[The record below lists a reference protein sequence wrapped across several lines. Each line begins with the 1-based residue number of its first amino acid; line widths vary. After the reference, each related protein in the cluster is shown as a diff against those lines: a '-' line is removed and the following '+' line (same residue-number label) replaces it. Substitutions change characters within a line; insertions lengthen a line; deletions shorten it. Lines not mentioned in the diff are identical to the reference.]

1 MGYETLKPYFGD
13 LHNHCGI
20 SYGHGSLTDALNNAA
35 QRLDFCSVTGHA
47 AWPDMPPETPRIK
60 PILDFH
66 HVGFAKL
73 REGWPRVLETL
84 RRRTKEG
91 AFVLFPGYEIHSSA
105 FGDYTILYK
114 QIAGDIIYAAS
125 PPALEAALRE
135 FRGTGNDGLAFPH
148 HLAYRRGHR
157 GINWDAFSETLSPLV
172 EIISMHGCSEG
183 NENIRPFL
191 HSMGPSDWHSTMQYG
206 LARGYVFGVL
216 GNTDH
221 HSAHPGSYGHGL
233 TGLWASSLTRN
244 EIWRALRD
252 RRTYALTGDK
262 IVLQYSINGAP
273 MGSVIPR
280 AGRRAIDIE
289 VEGRAPID
297 YVDVV
302 KNNRLLRR
310 FSETDL
316 EPQPMA
322 SPSETLLYL
331 ELGWGSKG
339 RSYTWDATFG
349 ISEGEILDVEP
360 RFRGLEVLSPLDKE
374 DGRFKFFQSRWDQI
388 DERTVHFETV
398 TSGNPTT
405 TTPGTQG
412 VCLRVVMPLQA
423 NVVMTLNDWSIHVPL
438 RRLVEGA
445 YADYTGSID
454 SPAFRLH
461 RAPSTWEYRWSISF
475 EDEHADGE
483 PAFYHVRV
491 RQKNDQWA
499 WSSPIFCH

>member
-1 MGYETLKPYFGD
+1 
-13 LHNHCGI
+13 
-20 SYGHGSLTDALNNAA
+20 
-35 QRLDFCSVTGHA
+35 
-47 AWPDMPPETPRIK
+47 
-60 PILDFH
+60 
-66 HVGFAKL
+66 
-73 REGWPRVLETL
+73 
-84 RRRTKEG
+84 
-91 AFVLFPGYEIHSSA
+91 
-105 FGDYTILYK
+105 
-114 QIAGDIIYAAS
+114 
-125 PPALEAALRE
+125 
-135 FRGTGNDGLAFPH
+135 
-148 HLAYRRGHR
+148 
-157 GINWDAFSETLSPLV
+157 
-172 EIISMHGCSEG
+172 
-183 NENIRPFL
+183 
-191 HSMGPSDWHSTMQYG
+191 
-206 LARGYVFGVL
+206 
-216 GNTDH
+216 
-221 HSAHPGSYGHGL
+221 
-233 TGLWASSLTRN
+233 
-244 EIWRALRD
+244 
-252 RRTYALTGDK
+252 
-262 IVLQYSINGAP
+262 
-273 MGSVIPR
+273 
-280 AGRRAIDIE
+280 
-289 VEGRAPID
+289 
-297 YVDVV
+297 
-302 KNNRLLRR
+302 
-310 FSETDL
+310 
-316 EPQPMA
+316 
-322 SPSETLLYL
+322 
-331 ELGWGSKG
+331 LGWGSKG

-483 PAFYHVRV
+483 PAFYYVRV

>member
-1 MGYETLKPYFGD
+1 MGYETLRPYFGD
-13 LHNHCGI
+13 LHSHCGI
-20 SYGHGSLTDALNNAA
+20 SYGHGSLEEALDNAA
-35 QRLDFCSVTGHA
+35 QRLDFCSITGHA
-47 AWPDMPPETPRIK
+47 AWPDMPQETPRIK

-114 QIAGDIIYAAS
+114 QIAGDVIYAAS
-125 PPALEAALRE
+125 PVALEAALRE

-148 HLAYRRGHR
+148 HLGYRRGHR
-157 GINWDAFSETLSPLV
+157 GVNWDAFSETLSPLV

-183 NENIRPFL
+183 NENTRPFL

-206 LARGYVFGVL
+206 LSKGHVFGVL

-233 TGLWASSLTRN
+233 TGLWASGLTRD
-244 EIWRALRD
+244 EIWQAFWE

-262 IVLQYSINGAP
+262 IVLRYSLNGAL
-273 MGSVIPR
+273 MGSVVPR
-280 AGRRAIDIE
+280 TGRRIIDIE
-289 VEGRAPID
+289 VQGRAPID

-316 EPQPMA
+316 EPQPA
-322 SPSETLLYL
+322 TSPFETLLYL
-331 ELGWGSKG
+331 ELGWGSRG
-339 RSYTWDATFG
+339 RPYTWDVTFG
-349 ISEGEILDVEP
+349 ISDGEILDVEP
-360 RFRGLEVLSPLDKE
+360 RFRGLEVLSPLDKKE
-374 DGRFKFFQSRWDQI
+374 DGCEAPLSRWDQL

-398 TSGNPTT
+398 TAGNPTT

-412 VCLRVVMPLQA
+412 MCLHAMLPLRAEIMLSLNGRSTRVPLQ
-423 NVVMTLNDWSIHVPL
+423 
-438 RRLVEGA
+438 RLIEGA

-461 RAPSTWEYRWSISF
+461 RAPSVWEYHW
-475 EDEHADGE
+475 ELTCCDEQEMGE
-483 PAFYHVRV
+483 KAVYYVRV